1 MSARLGNV
9 LFWLGIIIAVGWLLL
24 SYYALTTRQSG
35 PVFGDAADVFA
46 VFAIPIVSVTV
57 GWALRYIFGGNRA
70 IWRDKLTPNCAQR
83 CQDVRPTICQVLDVV
98 ARRAGDR
105 R

>member
-57 GWALRYIFGGNRA
+57 GWALRYILGGTERSGGIN
-70 IWRDKLTPNCAQR
+70 
-83 CQDVRPTICQVLDVV
+83 
-98 ARRAGDR
+98 
-105 R
+105 